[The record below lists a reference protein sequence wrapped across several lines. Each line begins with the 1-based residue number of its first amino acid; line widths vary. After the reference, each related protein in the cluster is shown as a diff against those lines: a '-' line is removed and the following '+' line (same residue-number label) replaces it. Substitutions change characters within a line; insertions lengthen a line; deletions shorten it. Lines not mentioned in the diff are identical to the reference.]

1 MFKTTMSDDEI
12 FVKEDPNEKPKKKA
26 KRKCSERQLENLRKA
41 REKAKQNRERR
52 KREKEQK
59 NNTNNNNM
67 VIPQSNNNNNNT
79 NVRFKVREVQETKPT
94 KHNTA
99 NNSVIPNTTQKQTP
113 KQPIRKQKKT
123 RGGYTNFMNN
133 NPLNINYT
141 ELIKH
146 KMTLQHKTAM
156 YNHYQKTRR
165 NTLIRKNQVRNYEN
179 NNRNIQPVNKKVTPI
194 NPLKNINK
202 KKK

>member
-1 MFKTTMSDDEI
+1 MD
-12 FVKEDPNEKPKKKA
+12 
-26 KRKCSERQLENLRKA
+26 
-41 REKAKQNRERR
+41 
-52 KREKEQK
+52 
-59 NNTNNNNM
+59 
-67 VIPQSNNNNNNT
+67 
-79 NVRFKVREVQETKPT
+79 
-94 KHNTA
+94 
-99 NNSVIPNTTQKQTP
+99 
-113 KQPIRKQKKT
+113 
-123 RGGYTNFMNN
+123 GYTNFMNN

-202 KKK
+202 KKNDFFNGMFE